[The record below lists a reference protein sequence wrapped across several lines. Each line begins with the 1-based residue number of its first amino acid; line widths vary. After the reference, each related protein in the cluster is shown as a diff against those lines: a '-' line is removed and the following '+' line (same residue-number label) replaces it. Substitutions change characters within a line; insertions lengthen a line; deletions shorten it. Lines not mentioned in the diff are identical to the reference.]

1 MKFDIISKIG
11 KSVIQHGPNNDRVY
25 LMKLDPQ
32 DIDTVIVEID
42 KLVHLNKYSKA
53 IAKIPNWA
61 KPHFESH
68 GYCIEA
74 IVPSF
79 FNNSEAG
86 FFMAKYYDSKRGVIS
101 EAENDLIKS
110 IIMDSN
116 SSSSCSQNHWGK
128 FKVRILNENDTIE
141 LSNLYRKVFKVY
153 PFPIFENDFLSETMK
168 NHVVYFGVY
177 FENKLVAASSSEMD
191 ITANNAEMTDFA
203 TLNDFRGM
211 NLSLL
216 LLKEMIKTMRDS
228 KISMLYTIAR
238 ATSFGMNKTFSREGF
253 QFGGTLK
260 NNTYIGE
267 SIESMNVW
275 YKIF

>member
-1 MKFDIISKIG
+1 MKFDIIGEIG

-25 LMKLDPQ
+25 LMKLSHQ
-32 DIDTVIVEID
+32 DIDTIFIEID

-53 IAKIPNWA
+53 IAKISNWA
-61 KPHFESH
+61 KSHFESH
-68 GYCIEA
+68 GYCVEA
-74 IVPSF
+74 SVPSF

-86 FFMAKYYDSKRGVIS
+86 FFMAKYYNSERGVIS
-101 EAENDLIKS
+101 ETENDVIKS
-110 IIMDSN
+110 IITNSN
-116 SSSSCSQNHWGK
+116 SSSSCSQNHWEE
-128 FKVRILNENDTIE
+128 FKVRILDESDTIA

-153 PFPIFENDFLSETMK
+153 PFPIFESDFLLETMK
-168 NHVVYFGVY
+168 DNVVYFGVY
-177 FENKLVAASSSEMD
+177 VENRLVAVSSSEID
-191 ITANNAEMTDFA
+191 IKANNAEMTDFA
-203 TLNDFRGM
+203 TLNDFRGK

-216 LLKEMIKTMRDS
+216 LLKEMIKTMKEN
-228 KISMLYTIAR
+228 KISMVYTIAR